1 MFLMSSFIRKSGLML
16 YPETL
21 AAVQEAK
28 DLNLQG
34 FLSEVLKI
42 FQLNSSIR
50 LKNVN
55 HRLKSS
61 NRSHDNGL

>member
-1 MFLMSSFIRKSGLML
+1 MFLMSSFIRKSGLMH

-42 FQLNSSIR
+42 YPA
-50 LKNVN
+50 
-55 HRLKSS
+55 
-61 NRSHDNGL
+61 

>member
-1 MFLMSSFIRKSGLML
+1 MEYNIYKDVFLMSSFIRKSGLMH

-34 FLSEVLKI
+34 FLSEVLK
-42 FQLNSSIR
+42 
-50 LKNVN
+50 
-55 HRLKSS
+55 
-61 NRSHDNGL
+61 